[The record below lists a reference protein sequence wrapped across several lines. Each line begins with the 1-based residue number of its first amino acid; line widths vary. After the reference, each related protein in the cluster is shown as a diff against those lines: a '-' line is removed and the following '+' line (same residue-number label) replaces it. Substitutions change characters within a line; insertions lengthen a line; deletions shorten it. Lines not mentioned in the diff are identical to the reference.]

1 MRKRN
6 LRNEERGM
14 ALLIALMAL
23 FLISAIG
30 MGMMY
35 MSTGETSIN
44 ANYRDTQTAFFAMRG
59 GLEEA
64 RDRLRSNATHAI
76 PNLPTTLPGTAN
88 SIVYITNPSAAETID
103 PRVTTNNPYFDD
115 ELCHETVAGMTYI
128 APGAGACT
136 SAPPTGIVRWPPV
149 ASISPYSGTSSSL
162 SYKWVR
168 ITLKQNNTFPNALVA
183 PIDLTHTAT
192 SQVCW
197 DSTTDQEVLLSYLNS
212 LGGPGTPY
220 PDCDTARTIGS
231 HVVGPL
237 YIVTA
242 LAITPSGSRR
252 IGQYE
257 TAAED
262 ITPPPGALSLDGPGY
277 GPPTNPNHVFA
288 NPSSNQY
295 YVNGNDGSAPSGSP
309 PAKAGCTPNQP
320 AAPAIGTSA
329 SGVPDIDANLAG
341 PPNRSDHY
349 PGSMPSP
356 AVADNTAQLSTGMYA
371 NPSTLNNLVSM
382 LANGADA
389 TVSGCSVNGYT
400 VNGHSSPCGPP
411 AGGLGTIAN
420 PQITFVNGDFN
431 MGNASGVGVLV
442 VTGDLNVTGNGQFTG
457 LVLIVGQGIMNVNGG
472 GNGTFYGSVF
482 IANTN
487 SHTSPFSQLATV
499 GQPLLNWN
507 GGGGNGIYYNSCWA
521 DAINGMHYQVVASR
535 EEMY

>member
-6 LRNEERGM
+6 LRNKERGM

-30 MGMMY
+30 LGMMY

-59 GLEEA
+59 GLEEG

-88 SIVYITNPSAAETID
+88 SIVYIVNSSGGGDTVD
-103 PRVTTNNPYFDD
+103 PRQPNNQYFDD
-115 ELCHETVAGMTYI
+115 ELCHETLNPAAVCG
-128 APGAGACT
+128 
-136 SAPPTGIVRWPPV
+136 SAPPAGSVRWPAV
-149 ASISPYSGTSSSL
+149 ASIDPYSGTPSSL
-162 SYKWVR
+162 KYKWVR
-168 ITLKQNNTFPNALVA
+168 ITLKQNNTLPNALVA
-183 PIDLTHTAT
+183 PIDATHTAT

-197 DSTTDQEVLLSYLNS
+197 DSTTNQEVLLSYLNS

-220 PDCDTARTIGS
+220 PDCDTARTIGGQQ
-231 HVVGPL
+231 VGPL
-237 YIVTA
+237 YILTA

-257 TAAED
+257 TAAET
-262 ITPPPGALSLDGPGY
+262 ITPPPGALSLDGPGQ
-277 GPPTNPNHVFA
+277 PA
-288 NPSSNQY
+288 NIFSQPSSNQY

-329 SGVPDIDANLAG
+329 TGVTDIDANLLG

-349 PGSMPSP
+349 IGSTPSP
-356 AVADNTAQLSTGMYA
+356 SVQDDTTQLSGGMYA

-382 LANGADA
+382 LADGADA
-389 TVSGCSVNGYT
+389 TLNNCSMNGSTY
-400 VNGHSSPCGPP
+400 NGNTAACTPP
-411 AGGLGTIAN
+411 AQGLGTVAN
-420 PQITFVNGDFN
+420 PQITYVNGDFN
-431 MGNASGVGVLV
+431 MGNASGAGVLV
-442 VTGDLNVTGNGQFTG
+442 VTGDFNVTGNGQFTG

-487 SHTSPFSQLATV
+487 GHTSPFTQLATV

-521 DAINGMHYQVVASR
+521 DAINGMHYQVIASR

>member
-6 LRNEERGM
+6 LRNKERGM

-30 MGMMY
+30 LGMMY

-44 ANYRDTQTAFFAMRG
+44 ANYKDTQLAFFAMRG

-64 RDRLRSNATHAI
+64 RDRLRTNGPNSIASALATM
-76 PNLPTTLPGTAN
+76 PLPGNAN
-88 SIVYITNPSAAETID
+88 SIVYIRNPRAGETVD
-103 PRVTTNNPYFDD
+103 PTTYSPNNSYFDD
-115 ELCHETVAGMTYI
+115 ELCHETVAGLSCNQSI
-128 APGAGACT
+128 PGNMVQ
-136 SAPPTGIVRWPPV
+136 PYV
-149 ASISPYSGTSSSL
+149 ASNSPYNLTSSSL
-162 SYKWVR
+162 TYKWVR
-168 ITLKQNNTFPNALVA
+168 ITLKQNNTFLNALVA

-197 DSTTDQEVLLSYLNS
+197 DSTNNQEVLLSYLNS
-212 LGGPGTPY
+212 LGLPGTPY
-220 PDCDTARTIGS
+220 TNCDQPRTMGGQQ
-231 HVVGPL
+231 VGPL

-242 LAITPSGSRR
+242 LAITQSGSRR

-257 TAAED
+257 TAAEY
-262 ITPPPGALSLDGPGY
+262 ITPPPGALSLDGPGQ
-277 GPPTNPNHVFA
+277 PA
-288 NPSSNQY
+288 NIFSQPSSNQY

-309 PAKAGCTPNQP
+309 PAKAGCTANQP

-329 SGVPDIDANLAG
+329 TGVTNIDANLLG

-349 PGSMPSP
+349 IGSTPSP
-356 AVADNTAQLSTGMYA
+356 SVADDTTQLSTTMYA
-371 NPSTLNNLVSM
+371 NPSTLNNLVST
-382 LANGADA
+382 LANGADH
-389 TVSGCSVNGYT
+389 TLNSCSMNGSVY
-400 VNGHSSPCGPP
+400 NGNTAACTPP
-411 AGGLGTIAN
+411 AQGLGTLAN
-420 PQITFVNGDFN
+420 PQITYVNGDFN
-431 MGNASGVGVLV
+431 MGNASGAGVLV

-457 LVLIVGQGIMNVNGG
+457 LVLIIGQGIMNVNGG

-487 SHTSPFSQLATV
+487 SHTSPFTQLSTV